1 MWDVIKDWVYNII
14 HFFYTFCGDWGL
26 AIILVTIIFRIIV
39 APLMHMSARS
49 SFMMQ
54 KIQPLMQEIHTKFA
68 DDPVRQNQEMQKMYA
83 DIKFNPL
90 IGCLPILLQM
100 PIFIAMY
107 QTLRE
112 MGSRVAEGS
121 YCFYGLVPDLVATP
135 GDAMGQG
142 PMEFVPYLILMIIF
156 AGATFLPMILQQ
168 LTNKANM
175 QQARQMIMVSIIMS
189 LFMLWI
195 AWGAPAGVL
204 LFWGVSSLIGVAQQ
218 QISMRYFRNKDK
230 KETEAIEVKPIEVN
244 VTRRVQKKRQT
255 KKR

>member
-1 MWDVIKDWVYNII
+1 MWEIFKNWIYDVI

-26 AIILVTIIFRIIV
+26 AIIIVTIIFRALV
-39 APLMHMSARS
+39 APLMHMSAKS
-49 SFMMQ
+49 SFQMQ
-54 KIQPLMQEIHTKFA
+54 KIQPLMQELQNKFS
-68 DDPVRQNQEMQKMYA
+68 DDPVRLQQEMQKMYA
-83 DIKFNPL
+83 EIKFNPV

-100 PIFIAMY
+100 PIFMAMF

-112 MGSRVAEGS
+112 MGSRVEGT
-121 YCFYGLVPDLVATP
+121 YQFYNLVPNLVSTP
-135 GDAMGQG
+135 GDALSQG
-142 PMEFVPYLILMIIF
+142 VMTFIPYLILMVIF

-168 LTNKANM
+168 LTNKANS
-175 QQARQMIMVSIIMS
+175 QQARQMIFMSVIMS

-195 AWGAPAGVL
+195 SWGSPAGVL

-218 QISMRYFRNKDK
+218 QLTMRHLRRKDK
-230 KETEAIEVKPIEVN
+230 LAEQTIEVKPVEVN

>member
-1 MWDVIKDWVYNII
+1 MWDVFKDWIFDII
-14 HFFYTFCGDWGL
+14 HFFYDFCGDWGL

-39 APLMHMSARS
+39 APLMHVSARS

-54 KIQPLMQEIHTKFA
+54 KIQPLMQEIQTKFA

-112 MGSRVAEGS
+112 MGSRVEDGTYA
-121 YCFYGLVPDLVATP
+121 FYNLVPDLVATP
-135 GDAMGQG
+135 GDALSQS
-142 PMEFVPYLILMIIF
+142 PVAFIPYLILMIIF
-156 AGATFLPMILQQ
+156 AGATFLPMIMQQ
-168 LTNKANM
+168 LSNKSNP
-175 QQARQMIMVSIIMS
+175 QQSRQMIIMS
-189 LFMLWI
+189 LIMSMIMLWI

-218 QISMRYFRNKDK
+218 QISMRYFKKKDQ
-230 KETEAIEVKPIEVN
+230 KETEAIEVMPIEVN

>member
-1 MWDVIKDWVYNII
+1 MWDIIKDWIYNII

-39 APLMHMSARS
+39 SPLMHMSARS
-49 SFMMQ
+49 SFLMQ
-54 KIQPLMQEIHTKFA
+54 KVQPLMTELQTKFA
-68 DDPVRQNQEMQKMYA
+68 DDPVRLQQEMQKMYA

-112 MGSRVAEGS
+112 MSSRVDEGT
-121 YCFYGLVPDLVATP
+121 YTFFNLVPDLVSTP
-135 GDAMGQG
+135 GDALSQSLLAFI
-142 PMEFVPYLILMIIF
+142 PYFVLMVIF

-168 LTNKANM
+168 LSNKSNP
-175 QQARQMIMVSIIMS
+175 QQSRQMIIMSIIMS

-218 QISMRYFRNKDK
+218 QLSMRYFRRKDK
-230 KETEAIEVKPIEVN
+230 QEAEAIDVQPIEVN
-244 VTRRVQKKRQT
+244 VTRRTQKKRQS
-255 KKR
+255 KKH